1 MPQDEKLAIDESDRA
16 HRYEAVKAEVRQD
29 VQNKIASQAQQNDT
43 RSEAETAA
51 IGQHMKEKAVKE
63 LAGTETEIERGRTAA
78 RVSQVADYIFG
89 AIYAII
95 SLEILLE
102 LLGARETNTF
112 KNFVD
117 ALTAPLLVPFKGLMP
132 EPSIGQSQLK
142 LSYFI
147 ALVVYIML
155 HLAVNG
161 MLRMM
166 AHRKTAI

>member
-1 MPQDEKLAIDESDRA
+1 MTEDQKLAIDESDRA
-16 HRYEAVKAEVRQD
+16 HRYQAVKGEVRQD
-29 VQNKIASQAQQNDT
+29 MQEKIANRAQQPDS
-43 RSEAETAA
+43 RVEAETAA
-51 IGQHMKEKAVKE
+51 IGDHMKEKAVAE
-63 LAGTETEIERGRTAA
+63 LASTEVEIERGRTAA
-78 RVSQVADYIFG
+78 RISQVADYIFG
-89 AIYAII
+89 AIYALIA
-95 SLEILLE
+95 LEILLE
-102 LLGARETNTF
+102 LLGARESNAF

-117 ALTAPLLVPFKGLMP
+117 TLTAPLLFPFKNLLS

-161 MLRMM
+161 LLRIA

>member
-1 MPQDEKLAIDESDRA
+1 MTEDQKLAIDEADRA
-16 HRYEAVKAEVRQD
+16 YRYRAVKAEARQD
-29 VQNKIASQAQQNDT
+29 VQEKIANRAKQDESALD
-43 RSEAETAA
+43 AESAA
-51 IGQHMKEKAVKE
+51 ISERMKDKTVKE
-63 LAGTETEIERGRTAA
+63 LAGTESEIERGRTAA
-78 RVSQVADYIFG
+78 RISQVADYVFG
-89 AIYAII
+89 AIYALIA
-95 SLEILLE
+95 LEILLE
-102 LLGARETNTF
+102 LLAARENNSF

-117 ALTAPLLVPFKGLMP
+117 TLTAPLLLPFKNLVT

-161 MLRMM
+161 LLRML

>member
-1 MPQDEKLAIDESDRA
+1 MPEDQKLAIDESDRA
-16 HRYEAVKAEVRQD
+16 NRYQAVKAEVRQD
-29 VQNKIASQAQQNDT
+29 MQEKIADRAQQSD
-43 RSEAETAA
+43 RRIEAETAA
-51 IGQHMKEKAVKE
+51 IGEHMKEKAVEE
-63 LAGTETEIERGRTAA
+63 LAGTEAEIERGRTAA
-78 RVSQVADYIFG
+78 RISQFADYVFG
-89 AIYAII
+89 AIYALI

-102 LLGARETNTF
+102 LLGARESNAF

-117 ALTAPLLVPFKGLMP
+117 TLTAPLLMPFKNLMA

-155 HLAVNG
+155 HLGVNG
-161 MLRMM
+161 MLRMV